1 MIRLIVIYNIKYN
14 NDVIELQKNIIGQ
27 FYYLI
32 KHVRSST
39 LITNYFVSVFNV
51 LLSNK

>member
-1 MIRLIVIYNIKYN
+1 MKKNKKEY
-14 NDVIELQKNIIGQ
+14 QKEYQKEYRKTITDEQKQ

-39 LITNYFVSVFNV
+39 LITS
-51 LLSNK
+51 